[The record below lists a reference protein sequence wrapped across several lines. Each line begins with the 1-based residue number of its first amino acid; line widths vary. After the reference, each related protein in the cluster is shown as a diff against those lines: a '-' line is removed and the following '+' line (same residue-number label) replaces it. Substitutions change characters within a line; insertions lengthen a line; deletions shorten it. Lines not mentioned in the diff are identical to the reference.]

1 VSDLAYFVEVSD
13 PFGVK
18 LAQVDSFLALDFV
31 RPVNDV
37 GVLTLDLDPNTNTA
51 PFRLDARL
59 GVWRQGPAGGFL
71 LQTET
76 VWFVRQWRRVM
87 YTSGERVLRI
97 TAYSASD
104 LLARRIIAYAA
115 GSAQA
120 SKTDNA
126 DDMMKAIVR
135 ENLGASATDTDRRW
149 SSYLTVQSDSASAS
163 SMSKAFSRR
172 NVLTTL
178 QEIGETSAEAGE
190 PLYFDIMVPTPGGLE
205 FRTYTGQRGTDRTL
219 TGAAPL
225 VISPELGTISG
236 GELFEDYASE
246 YTVVYA
252 AGQGEKDY
260 REVSEVEDTARSG
273 ASPFGRIEALRD
285 ARHGAT
291 GASLTA
297 EGNAYLRASRP
308 KRIFTAALV
317 DTPQVRYGLEWHWG
331 DKVTAQFEGKTFD
344 CHIDTLRVSVAGG
357 KETIS
362 AHLRAEEPA

>member
-1 VSDLAYFVEVSD
+1 VSDLAYFIEVSD

-18 LAQVDSFLALDFV
+18 LAQVDSFLSLDLV
-31 RPVNDV
+31 RTANDV
-37 GVLTLDLDPNTNTA
+37 GVLTLDLDPDSSA
-51 PFRLDARL
+51 ALFRLDARL
-59 GVWRQGPAGGFL
+59 GVWRQSAAGGFL

-87 YTSGERVLRI
+87 YTSGERVLRV

-115 GSAQA
+115 GTAQA

-149 SSYLTVQSDSASAS
+149 SSYLAVQSDSASAS

-172 NVLTTL
+172 NVLTVL
-178 QEIGETSAEAGE
+178 QEISDTSAEAGE
-190 PLYFDIMVPTPGGLE
+190 PLYFDVVVPAPGSLE
-205 FRTYTGQRGTDRTL
+205 FRTYTGQRGADRTL
-219 TGAAPL
+219 SSAAPL

-285 ARHGAT
+285 ARQGAT
-291 GASLTA
+291 GAALTA

-308 KRIFTAALV
+308 KRIFTASLV
-317 DTPQVRYGLEWHWG
+317 DTPQVRYGLEWKWG
-331 DKVTAQFEGKTFD
+331 DKVTAQFEGNTFD
-344 CHIDTLRVSVAGG
+344 CHLDTLRLSVSGQ